1 MSETPS
7 PEPAAEPEWW
17 DDPSL
22 PWRHKPTKA
31 DLACFSWLGVAG
43 VYGLVMLWLRWTLI
57 TLSPPVLASLGS
69 WSGMVMVGAQAAVG
83 DQWWP
88 LILFLGTLGL
98 IKFDWIYWWAGR
110 LWGPNLIEV
119 WSGRSAR
126 ARRINA
132 WAERFARKYDL
143 AALVISMIPFVP
155 GRGVVV
161 AVLGE
166 AGTSLRKFLTVSIL
180 SSAVV
185 NAVLL
190 WIGFQIGQPAVDAV
204 KQYGNYLLWISGA
217 LLVGTIVM
225 VYRQQQRA
233 RKTAE

>member
-1 MSETPS
+1 MSYS
-7 PEPAAEPEWW
+7 PGPESAAESEWW

-31 DLACFSWLGVAG
+31 DLACFSWLAVVGI
-43 VYGLVMLWLRWTLI
+43 YGIIMVWLRFALI
-57 TLSPPVLASLGS
+57 TLSPHTLASLGS
-69 WSGMVMVGAQAAVG
+69 WSGMVMVGALARVG

-88 LILFLGTLGL
+88 LVLFLGTFGL

-126 ARRINA
+126 ARRINE

-143 AALVISMIPFVP
+143 AALAISMIPFVP

-166 AGTSLRKFLTVSIL
+166 AGTSLRRFLTVSVI

-185 NAVLL
+185 NAGML
-190 WIGFQIGQPAVDAV
+190 WLGIQIGEPAVEAV
-204 KQYGNYLLWISGA
+204 RLYGNYLLWLSGA
-217 LLVGTIVM
+217 VLVGTV
-225 VYRQQQRA
+225 VVAYRRQQHTR
-233 RKTAE
+233 